1 MATETIIKG
10 LLIPASM
17 LFYFVIARVVHLR
30 PELITNL
37 FNQMGNAQSL
47 TLQQRAIA
55 CDPKVERVLSTMT
68 RKELNDFVADCEGA
82 KK

>member
-1 MATETIIKG
+1 MTDNIIKG
-10 LLIPASM
+10 LLIPVTAIA
-17 LFYFVIARVVHLR
+17 YFVLAKVVHIR

-37 FNQMGNAQSL
+37 FTQTSNAQSL

-55 CDPKVERVLSTMT
+55 CGIPEGEVKAMD
-68 RKELNDFVADCEGA
+68 RKTLNDKVADCEGA

>member
-1 MATETIIKG
+1 MTENIIKG
-10 LLIPASM
+10 LLIPVSV
-17 LFYFVIARVVHLR
+17 FVFFVIARVVHLR

-37 FNQMGNAQSL
+37 FNQISNAQPL

-55 CDPKVERVLSTMT
+55 CNIPEAEVKAMD
-68 RKELNDFVADCEGA
+68 RKTLNNKVADCEGA

>member
-1 MATETIIKG
+1 MTEAVIKG

-17 LFYFVIARVVHLR
+17 LFYVVIARVVHLR
-30 PELITNL
+30 PELITN
-37 FNQMGNAQSL
+37 FFTQTSNAQSL

-55 CDPKVERVLSTMT
+55 CGIPEGEVKAMD
-68 RKELNDFVADCEGA
+68 RKTLNDKVADCEGA